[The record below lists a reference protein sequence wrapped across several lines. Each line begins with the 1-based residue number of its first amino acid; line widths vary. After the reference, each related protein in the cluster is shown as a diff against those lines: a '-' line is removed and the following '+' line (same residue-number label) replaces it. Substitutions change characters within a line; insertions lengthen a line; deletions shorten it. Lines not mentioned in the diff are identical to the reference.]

1 MNISVKSIINKCL
14 QPGDIIFNNIDIF
27 LNEAPTGRNYT
38 LIESTNPCYDDTE
51 DGMIIKKI
59 VLLIS
64 ILCICVSAFLP
75 ISCTAKS
82 PEKTAQEAADALAIP
97 FAPID
102 FDKAESEGLQK
113 E

>member
-1 MNISVKSIINKCL
+1 M
-14 QPGDIIFNNIDIF
+14 
-27 LNEAPTGRNYT
+27 
-38 LIESTNPCYDDTE
+38 LIARTNPCYDDTE
-51 DGMIIKKI
+51 ADMIFKKI

-64 ILCICVSAFLP
+64 ILCICMSAFLP

-102 FDKAESEGLQK
+102 FDKAESEGLQQK